1 MKSLFG
7 WHFTDDFQKKSV
19 GVKWATAMRWLNGL
33 SPWVGE
39 DFGKWFV
46 AFLDM
51 LARILKAH
59 PTWG

>member
-1 MKSLFG
+1 
-7 WHFTDDFQKKSV
+7 
-19 GVKWATAMRWLNGL
+19 MRWLNGL

-39 DFGKWFV
+39 DFDKWFV

-51 LARILKAH
+51 LARILIAH